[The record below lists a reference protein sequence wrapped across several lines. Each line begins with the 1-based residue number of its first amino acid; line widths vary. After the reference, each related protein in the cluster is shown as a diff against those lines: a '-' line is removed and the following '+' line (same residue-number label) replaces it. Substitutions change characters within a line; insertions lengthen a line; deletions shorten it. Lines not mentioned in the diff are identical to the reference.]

1 MYTALCD
8 THTHSIFSFD
18 GAPDS
23 TVDALCER
31 AIELGLSD
39 LAITDH
45 CDVNGEVEELYRI
58 YDHEAAWNEM
68 SAAKEKYKGKLHL
81 SRGLELG
88 QPHQCPAYT
97 KEVLSR
103 HPYEFVIG
111 SLHNLTAVPDFC
123 MMDFSKV
130 PIPLAAQLF
139 DRTLEEILL
148 LLDYPVTTLGHLTY
162 QNRYMSIAGMKFD
175 FTSHTDRIAAIF
187 EKLIRRDI
195 ALEINVSTL
204 WCGYGFTMP
213 HTELLR
219 LYHDLG
225 GRLVTLGSDAHAP
238 ENLARGIGDGAELL
252 AGIGFTHAMVMRDG
266 ERVFLPLD
274 H

>member
-1 MYTALCD
+1 MYTTLCD
-8 THTHSIFSFD
+8 THTHSLFSFD
-18 GAPDS
+18 GAPNA
-23 TVDALCER
+23 TIDALCQR
-31 AIELGLSD
+31 AIALGMSD

-45 CDVNGEVEELYRI
+45 CDVNGEVEGLYRI
-58 YDHEAAWNEM
+58 YDHETAWNEL
-68 SAAKEKYKGKLHL
+68 SIAKEKYKGKLHL
-81 SRGLELG
+81 ARGLELG
-88 QPHQCPAYT
+88 QPHQSPAYAL
-97 KEVLSR
+97 EVLSR

-123 MMDFSKV
+123 MLDFSKV
-130 PIPLAAQLF
+130 PLPLATQLF

-148 LLDYPVTTLGHLTY
+148 LLDYPITTLGHLTY
-162 QNRYMSIAGMKFD
+162 QNRYMFIGGMHYD
-175 FTSHTDRIAAIF
+175 FTPHKDKLVSVF

-204 WCGYGFTMP
+204 WRGYGFTMP
-213 HTELLR
+213 HAELLR
-219 LYHDLG
+219 LYHDIG

-238 ENLARGIGDGAELL
+238 ENLGRCIGDGAQLL
-252 AGIGFTHAMVMRDG
+252 SDIGFTHALVIRDG

>member
-111 SLHNLTAVPDFC
+111 SLHNLTEVPDFC
-123 MMDFSKV
+123 MMDFSS
-130 PIPLAAQLF
+130 F
-139 DRTLEEILL
+139 CSTILSPHS
-148 LLDYPVTTLGHLTY
+148 DTSPTKIVTCP
-162 QNRYMSIAGMKFD
+162 S
-175 FTSHTDRIAAIF
+175 
-187 EKLIRRDI
+187 
-195 ALEINVSTL
+195 
-204 WCGYGFTMP
+204 
-213 HTELLR
+213 
-219 LYHDLG
+219 
-225 GRLVTLGSDAHAP
+225 P
-238 ENLARGIGDGAELL
+238 E
-252 AGIGFTHAMVMRDG
+252 
-266 ERVFLPLD
+266 
-274 H
+274 